1 MLLRSPAEFYYKHLV
16 IHPDRYDDATIM
28 TMAGELGIDWISD
41 QYIARLRARMVPPD
55 PFYPGDDSHNPSHS
69 YLTDQRLLFFFHPDR
84 DMHLAREILDQPRAR
99 EFVETMLLSH
109 APYDA
114 IAKVVTRQ
122 GVPCTRGAVERYA
135 HHYWNVGLLDSTQMK
150 ILLQWRFERIGV
162 TFNKTDEGGLHVDS
176 SLFNAGKRASYQD
189 PRRLAADLP
198 FSPFAALLVQMRMGV
213 MPEKIDVA
221 TRMTAVRD
229 MATVR
234 ALESMHFA
242 TPGDANRALSY
253 VTAAKIMQELLETVH
268 KPDEQLREQLSAIAL
283 RTDDRP
289 VPSIHQLSAGRHTV
303 DLQPTS
309 EGTYEPEPA
318 ADSSEGE

>member
-1 MLLRSPAEFYYKHLV
+1 MLLRSPAECYYRYLV
-16 IHPDRYDDATIM
+16 IHPDGYDNPTIQKM
-28 TMAGELGIDWISD
+28 VGEMGIDWISD
-41 QYIARLRARMVPPD
+41 GYVNKLRDRAQLPD
-55 PFYPGDDSHNPSHS
+55 PFHAWDDSHGPSYT
-69 YLTDQRLLFFFHPDR
+69 YLCNQKLLYFFFPDP
-84 DMHLAREILDQPRAR
+84 DMETATAILDQPRAR
-99 EFVETMLLSH
+99 EFIETMLLSH
-109 APYDA
+109 APPEA
-114 IAKVVTRQ
+114 IAKTVTRN
-122 GVPCTRGAVERYA
+122 GVPCTRTAVERYA
-135 HHYWNVGLLDSTQMK
+135 QHFWNVGLLDSTQMK
-150 ILLQWRFERIGV
+150 ILLQWRFERISSTV
-162 TFNKTDEGGLHVDS
+162 SRTAEGELEVDS
-176 SLFNAGKRASYQD
+176 GLYAAGKKASYQD

-234 ALESMHFA
+234 ALETLHFA

-253 VTAAKIMQELLETVH
+253 VTAAKIMQELLETVQ

-303 DLQPTS
+303 DLQPTA
-309 EGTYEPEPA
+309 EGNYEPEPL
-318 ADSSEGE
+318 ADSSDGE